1 MVFVLELVIVLV
13 WALKLAVLLAW
24 SLESVMVPTWVIMWY
39 VIVMFE
45 VHQQASWKIPA
56 SKLGLTLKQA
66 LVVELEL
73 VMGLVGEL
81 VVNAAIYLQF
91 KVILP

>member
-1 MVFVLELVIVLV
+1 MAFVLELVIVLV

-45 VHQQASWKIPA
+45 VYQ
-56 SKLGLTLKQA
+56 
-66 LVVELEL
+66 
-73 VMGLVGEL
+73 
-81 VVNAAIYLQF
+81 
-91 KVILP
+91 